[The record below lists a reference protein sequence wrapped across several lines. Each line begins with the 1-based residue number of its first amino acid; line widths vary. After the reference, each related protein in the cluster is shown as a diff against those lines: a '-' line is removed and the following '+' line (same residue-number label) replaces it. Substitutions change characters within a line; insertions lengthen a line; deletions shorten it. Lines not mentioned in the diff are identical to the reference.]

1 VATAA
6 IPYAGEWKIDI
17 VLVEDDGRE
26 SLFTTPIEVRP

>member
-1 VATAA
+1 A